1 MCVLLCTVTSQTN
14 RPLFPY
20 LPQQHLDSSSSS
32 SFRPPHYARC
42 CCCCCYTIT
51 RIRFEI
57 VDAASRQEN
66 KSTNTHTHTLEAV
79 RCCWGGIYSTSIDL
93 RGRRRRRV
101 EWSCERVK
109 YQRAKRL
116 HFPLGIFLRPS
127 IQPDRSTA
135 TDRDRQVSSRLH
147 YIYCSTG
154 DKQYHSAFIA
164 KVLLLPSKVE
174 QQQQQH
180 QLHTLHHTLQLYRR

>member
-1 MCVLLCTVTSQTN
+1 M
-14 RPLFPY
+14 
-20 LPQQHLDSSSSS
+20 QHLDKRTSQ
-32 SFRPPHYARC
+32 P
-42 CCCCCYTIT
+42 
-51 RIRFEI
+51 
-57 VDAASRQEN
+57 
-66 KSTNTHTHTLEAV
+66 THTHIGGGALLL
-79 RCCWGGIYSTSIDL
+79 GGIYSTSIDL

-180 QLHTLHHTLQLYRR
+180 QLHTLQLYRR